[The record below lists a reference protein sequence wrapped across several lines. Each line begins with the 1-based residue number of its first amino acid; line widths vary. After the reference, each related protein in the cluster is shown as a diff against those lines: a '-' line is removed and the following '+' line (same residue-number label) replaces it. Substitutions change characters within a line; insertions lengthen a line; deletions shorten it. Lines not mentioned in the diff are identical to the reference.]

1 MKILFDAQPSQ
12 TNLPITERVKSFEDA
27 CKVLGM
33 SKIELGTS
41 GLNEDEDSIVAYAKL
56 VIIARA
62 LNEGWKPDWSNSNQY
77 KYIPWFKHNAASG
90 VGLSFIVFGYWATG
104 TAVGSRLC
112 FKNKELAEYAGKQF
126 EGLYNEFLTI
136 KPQR

>member
-1 MKILFDAQPSQ
+1 MKTLFDAQPSQ

-41 GLNEDEDSIVAYAKL
+41 GLNEDEVSIIAYAKL

-62 LNEGWKPDWSNSNQY
+62 LNEGWKPDWSNSNQV

-90 VGLSFIVFGYWATG
+90 FGLSFDDFGYWNSHSY
-104 TAVGSRLC
+104 VGSRLC
-112 FKNKELAEYAGKQF
+112 FKDRDRAKYCFNT
-126 EGLYNEFLTI
+126 FLQLWEDYFLI
-136 KPQR
+136 DK

>member
-1 MKILFDAQPSQ
+1 MKVLFDAQPSQ
-12 TNLPITERVKSFEDA
+12 TNLPITERVQSFEDA

-33 SKIELGTS
+33 GKIELGTS
-41 GLNEDEDSIVAYAKL
+41 GLHEDEVSIVAYAKL

-62 LNEGWKPDWSNSNQY
+62 LNEGWKPDWSNYSQI

-90 VGLSFIVFGYWATG
+90 FGLSFYDYADWDTL

-112 FKNKELAEYAGKQF
+112 FKSSELATYAGKQF
-126 EGLYNEFLTI
+126 EALYNEFLTI
-136 KPQR
+136 KP